1 MSTEIPESYLA
12 DLSAPGTAV
21 LTTLSK
27 SGAPQSTVLWYLVE
41 DGRIALSLNAERQKL
56 KNIVRDPRV
65 SFLWV
70 DPTNPFRTIE
80 IRGTAVVSDDADFA
94 FRDQVGAHYGA
105 DVASFDAPGSIR
117 YRIDIETAKVV
128 TFG

>member
-41 DGRIALSLNAERQKL
+41 DGRIAL
-56 KNIVRDPRV
+56 
-65 SFLWV
+65 FLWV